1 MLTSF
6 GRERK
11 RTTSVLTS
19 KFFTFCCVHFGLWQ
33 GAKGENPP
41 TRGCDR
47 RATRPLARGGA
58 TRRAAVLFGQDFFV
72 RCSQIQKGYACH
84 LGKDQ
89 AKNRLHNE
97 NGLRLSTP
105 ESQRFSESHMNA
117 GRSTLFQLL
126 ISRGRSGRILPCRL
140 PWRRLWFLAIAIGC
154 LQALTLFIH
163 AATAAPVTGLIYYSV
178 ENQDA
183 DRVEQRGTAG
193 SAGVAFD
200 RLILGSNTRYRI
212 WLLEA
217 ATLRVA
223 EVEIATA
230 NPGQRLTLPDFNFR
244 QASSHDTDGDQLSD
258 LGEFILGTDPLKPDT
273 DGDGIRDGAE
283 VRQGNDPLSGRAV
296 RTGIIGTADT
306 PGEAFDI
313 CAVNDLAVV
322 ADRQGGVSVFNVFGG
337 MNPTLIARVDTP
349 GDALAVACSGNWI
362 VVADSTAGL
371 AIINIA
377 DPPASQIVHQLNLGS
392 SVLAVTVAGPIAY
405 AGLLDGNLVMIDIA
419 TGAVLDR
426 LALKSGAVQDVTV
439 GGDTLYALVV
449 GKLYA
454 LSLDEG
460 GLRISSSVDSPGG
473 LGAGRRRLRLF
484 AGDSVLYATYLSGY
498 NIFNISSGDR
508 PSFVRTVTTTQFGW
522 KQIVGNGSGLG
533 LAAVGPNSTD
543 DGRHDISLYNAGADG
558 TANEFRT
565 TLETPGLA
573 AAVSIYNGLAY
584 VADSAA
590 GLQVVNYLAYDA
602 LGVPPS
608 IALRTS
614 FTTAAA
620 EEGKLMRLMA
630 SVTDDVQVRNVEFY
644 VDGIKVATDGNF
656 PFEHRLLTPLIAAG
670 KTSFTTRA
678 RASDTGGNAAWSDE
692 LTLRLVPD
700 ATPPRVTRMVPF
712 NGALVGAVRSV
723 SAYFSEPLNAVS
735 VNAATVR
742 LLSAGAD
749 GLFGTADD
757 VTPTGVLEY
766 REAVN
771 GVFVQPPDRLA
782 PGNYR
787 FTLSPPLADLAGNA
801 LAGPA
806 TAQFRVF
813 SFTDEDQDGMPD
825 EIEAALGYVS
835 TKADTDGDGILDGLE
850 DKDNDGL
857 PNAGEVL
864 AETDPNHRDTDGD
877 GILDG
882 AEDQDGDGLINAREF
897 AAGTLPN
904 VADTDVDGWN
914 DESEV
919 TAGSNPVDPGIR
931 PAMLLTAAPS
941 LKIAV
946 AQLRST
952 GLAGTYVGQPRV
964 TIGLPSLEHG
974 PNAGL
979 FVGQP
984 RVAIGL
990 PSHGS
995 DFSAGLVLGL
1005 PRVTL
1010 GITGLQRAG
1019 ADLGLSVAQP
1029 PLKINLKP

>member
-1 MLTSF
+1 M
-6 GRERK
+6 
-11 RTTSVLTS
+11 
-19 KFFTFCCVHFGLWQ
+19 
-33 GAKGENPP
+33 A
-41 TRGCDR
+41 
-47 RATRPLARGGA
+47 
-58 TRRAAVLFGQDFFV
+58 
-72 RCSQIQKGYACH
+72 
-84 LGKDQ
+84 
-89 AKNRLHNE
+89 
-97 NGLRLSTP
+97 
-105 ESQRFSESHMNA
+105 
-117 GRSTLFQLL
+117 TLFELFTPQGRTGQLGPL
-126 ISRGRSGRILPCRL
+126 RF
-140 PWRRLWFLAIAIGC
+140 PWRGLWFLPIATGC
-154 LQALTLFIH
+154 LGAWTASIH

-178 ENQDA
+178 ENQEA
-183 DRVEQRGTAG
+183 QRVEQRGTAG

-223 EVEIATA
+223 EVEVATT

-244 QASSHDTDGDQLSD
+244 QATSPDTDRDELPD

-273 DGDGIRDGAE
+273 DGDGIQDGAE
-283 VRQGNDPLSGRAV
+283 VRQGIDPLSGRAV

-306 PGEAFDI
+306 PGTAFDI
-313 CAVNDLAVV
+313 CAVNDLAVI
-322 ADRQGGVSVFNVFGG
+322 ADRTGGISVFNVFGG

-349 GDALAVACSGNWI
+349 GDAQAVACSGNWI
-362 VVADSTAGL
+362 VVADGPAGL
-371 AIINIA
+371 AIINFA
-377 DPPASQIVHQLNLGS
+377 DPPASQIVYQLNLGS
-392 SVLAVTVAGPIAY
+392 SVLAATVAGPIAY
-405 AGLLDGNLVMIDIA
+405 AGLANGNLVMIDIA

-426 LALKSGAVQDVTV
+426 LALNGGAVQDVTV

-460 GLRISSSVDSPGG
+460 GLRISTSVDSPSG
-473 LGAGRRRLRLF
+473 LGVGRRRLRLF
-484 AGDSVLYATYLSGY
+484 AGDRVLYATYLSGY
-498 NIFNISSGDR
+498 NIFDISSGDR
-508 PSFVRTVTTTQFGW
+508 PVFVRTVGTPQFGW

-543 DGRHDISLYNAGADG
+543 DGPHDISLYNVGADG

-590 GLQVVNYLAYDA
+590 GLQVINYLAYDA
-602 LGVPPS
+602 LGVPPT

-614 FTTAAA
+614 FTTTAA
-620 EEGKLMRLMA
+620 EEGKLMRLTA

-656 PFEHRLLTPLIAAG
+656 PFEYRLLTPLIAAG

-700 ATPPRVTRMVPF
+700 ATPPRITRRVPF

-723 SAYFSEPLNAVS
+723 SAYFSEPLNAAT
-735 VNAATVR
+735 VNATTVR

-757 VTPTGVLEY
+757 ATPTGVLEY

-787 FTLSPPLADLAGNA
+787 FTLSPPLADLAGNP
-801 LAGPA
+801 LAGSA

-813 SFTDEDQDGMPD
+813 SFTDDDQDGMPD
-825 EIEAALGYVS
+825 EIEAALGYDP
-835 TKADTDGDGILDGLE
+835 TKADTDGDGVLDGLE

-864 AETDPNHRDTDGD
+864 AETDPNNRDTDGD

-882 AEDQDGDGLINAREF
+882 AEDQDVDGLSNAREF
-897 AAGTLPN
+897 AAGTLSN
-904 VADTDVDGWN
+904 VADTDGDGWN

-919 TAGSNPVDPGIR
+919 AAGSNPLDPSSR
-931 PAMLLTAAPS
+931 PQMLLVSGPG
-941 LKIAV
+941 LKVGVTQLGTVGSTGMYVAEPKVRIGLPIIVPGESSGLFV
-946 AQLRST
+946 AQPPFKIGLIVYVADSSASMTVGQPPVKLGLTGLRST
-952 GLAGTYVGQPRV
+952 G
-964 TIGLPSLEHG
+964 E
-974 PNAGL
+974 
-979 FVGQP
+979 
-984 RVAIGL
+984 
-990 PSHGS
+990 
-995 DFSAGLVLGL
+995 
-1005 PRVTL
+1005 
-1010 GITGLQRAG
+1010 
-1019 ADLGLSVAQP
+1019 DLGLHVGQP
-1029 PLKINLKP
+1029 PLKISLKP